1 MPLTAT
7 PSPASACAETT
18 AAPPPP
24 ASAALMAPA
33 RVRAA
38 LRAHDRL
45 QQLLALLQRCAAQA
59 LSPAAAHPLDEGSQ
73 RLAPLDP
80 RRLQADAAA
89 GDLDEDGHAD
99 GPTDAPQDTWL
110 QELPALARRQQG
122 RLLLPGLRRLAVRLD
137 QALAVLARPWLELI
151 ETEGGALDDPADL
164 ATRIAETHTLLQ
176 SITLAADETL
186 DDALFDRLTHGQRAR
201 GDSLQLLLMDL
212 LPALHRLSARRATER
227 VAGAHVWQ
235 LADGAAGELDRAR
248 IGAWMRGIT
257 RTQGLKLDHP
267 GLETAAARD
276 GDRLLLQTDIGSRD
290 ARLVRVEVVDGRPAI
305 EQPIEPSTRRP
316 PPADAPGLPA
326 PRHRLRVHCADL
338 QPRRLAFL
346 QQLLQD
352 LGARW
357 ETLGVPAAATD
368 EGQATPVAGIAHLQ
382 AEDEAALQDML
393 CAIASR
399 LVFLI
404 DWNRA
409 RKRLLTFVDKAGAQ
423 AVLLEAARREV
434 GHAAW
439 LAAGGERLL
448 WQAMSDQG
456 ASAFHLG
463 DRLDEVL
470 GDEAARQWLVEVLA
484 LAARAA
490 QRQQPVA
497 LLTDEA
503 RLLLARALHGRRNEL
518 ALLQEHAS
526 LCHALAQSLRDG
538 LAHGLQTQPESARA
552 LAYRAKA
559 WERQADHL
567 VMRLRHQAEQQP
579 AWQPLLQLIRCSD
592 DVADALEEAC
602 FTLSLVAEGH
612 HTGWLDSTR
621 QALLALAD
629 AVLGAVQDH
638 AQALALAQS
647 LGQAPQIGDQE
658 AFMAATRRVLQ
669 AERRCDELL
678 REARRTLARDLRDAA
693 ALMFATELAL
703 ALERAS
709 DHLLTLVHGLRGRGM
724 RPGQTL
730 AWH

>member
-1 MPLTAT
+1 MPLTAP
-7 PSPASACAETT
+7 PSPASAAVR
-18 AAPPPP
+18 PS
-24 ASAALMAPA
+24 ASSTGALPALMAPA
-33 RVRAA
+33 RLRAA

-45 QQLLALLQRCAAQA
+45 QHLLALLQRCAAQA
-59 LSPAAAHPLDEGSQ
+59 LSPAAAHPADMPPAGRAGLSALDAG
-73 RLAPLDP
+73 L
-80 RRLQADAAA
+80 LQADGPAAEREEDAA
-89 GDLDEDGHAD
+89 GEAEALQ
-99 GPTDAPQDTWL
+99 DAWL
-110 QELPALARRQQG
+110 QALPAQARRAHG
-122 RLLLPGLRRLAVRLD
+122 RLVLPGLRRLAVRLD
-137 QALAVLARPWLELI
+137 QALVALARPWLDLRQSDGE
-151 ETEGGALDDPADL
+151 AHADPADL
-164 ATRIAETHTLLQ
+164 ATRIAEAHTLLQ
-176 SITLAADETL
+176 SITLAPDETL
-186 DDALFDRLTHGQRAR
+186 DDAQLDRLTHGQRAR
-201 GDSLQLLLMDL
+201 GDSLQLLLTDL
-212 LPALHRLSARRATER
+212 LPALQGLGARLATER
-227 VAGAHVWQ
+227 VDGAHVWQ
-235 LADGAAGELDRAR
+235 LADGAAGERDRAR
-248 IGAWMRGIT
+248 IGAWMRGIA
-257 RTQGLKLDHP
+257 RTQGLKVDHP

-276 GDRLLLQTDIGSRD
+276 GDRLLLQTDIGGTD
-290 ARLVRVEVVDGRPAI
+290 ARLLRVEVLDEDG
-305 EQPIEPSTRRP
+305 
-316 PPADAPGLPA
+316 PADAHARTPPDA
-326 PRHRLRVHCADL
+326 SPPRTAAGPVRRLRVHCADL

-352 LGARW
+352 LGAEW
-357 ETLGVPAAATD
+357 ETLGAPAPSAPAE
-368 EGQATPVAGIAHLQ
+368 EGSATPVAGIAHLQ
-382 AEDEAALQDML
+382 ADGETALQDL
-393 CAIASR
+393 LGAIASR

-470 GDEAARQWLVEVLA
+470 GDEAARDWLVEVLA

-490 QRQQPVA
+490 RRQQPVA
-497 LLTDEA
+497 LLADEA

-518 ALLQEHAS
+518 ALLQEHAG

-538 LAHGLQTQPESARA
+538 LAQGLQARPEAARA

-612 HTGWLDSTR
+612 HEGWLDSTR
-621 QALLALAD
+621 RALLALAD

-638 AQALALAQS
+638 AQALTLAQS

-669 AERRCDELL
+669 AERHCDELL